1 MPRCSPC
8 AVSSSSS
15 TVSPQS
21 PCTLL
26 PCFSALASSS
36 ALCFAAID
44 CRIAIS
50 MFCFSALLISVCFSV
65 VSLMVSFILSM
76 VSRSGVTMS
85 PSCSLLESANS
96 FCRSFS
102 MSLVAFFICS
112 VMRLSVSLNLL
123 SWLSS
128 TFSHASSLS
137 FSALSS
143 CRCASFFASL
153 SRFFPSSLASA
164 SCRWLSVFA
173 SLSCRCASFLASASC
188 CCSMSFCVCSACC
201 LPFWPIM
208 PINVPATMP
217 ASSAVMPI
225 ISSIEWWCYVS
236 LIVLWS
242 MGSCRNS
249 KPFLLTKL
257 HIIIVKTELSCH
269 DFYCLW
275 R

>member
-1 MPRCSPC
+1 
-8 AVSSSSS
+8 
-15 TVSPQS
+15 
-21 PCTLL
+21 
-26 PCFSALASSS
+26 
-36 ALCFAAID
+36 
-44 CRIAIS
+44 
-50 MFCFSALLISVCFSV
+50 
-65 VSLMVSFILSM
+65 
-76 VSRSGVTMS
+76 
-85 PSCSLLESANS
+85 
-96 FCRSFS
+96 
-102 MSLVAFFICS
+102 
-112 VMRLSVSLNLL
+112 MRLSVSLNLL

-128 TFSHASSLS
+128 TFFHASSLS

-143 CRCASFFASL
+143 CRCASSFALSSCRCASSLASLSCRCASFFASV
-153 SRFFPSSLASA
+153 SRFLPSSLASA

-173 SLSCRCASFLASASC
+173 SLSCRCASFLTSASC

-269 DFYCLW
+269 NFYCLW